1 MKKPELSEERRSQ
14 IVAALQGYFQSE
26 FDEELSAFR
35 ADELVSFMLSQI
47 GPSLYN
53 QAIQD
58 ARGYMA
64 EKLDDLDTDFTLSE
78 DI

>member
-1 MKKPELSEERRSQ
+1 MKKPELSDERHQ
-14 IVAALQGYFQSE
+14 HIVHAVQGYFQSE
-26 FDEELSAFR
+26 FDETLSSFR

-47 GPSLYN
+47 GASIYN

-64 EKLDDLDTDFTLSE
+64 EKLDDLDTEFTLPE